1 MLARLGARHPQASGV
16 SSGLAA
22 QVPRADRAAA
32 ARAIIDAG
40 PRRVAARLVE
50 QALLVSEELVRVA
63 ILWHEKWHEGLEEA
77 SRLYFGDGDVE
88 AMLAILKPLH
98 AELDAGPTTLREA
111 SFKQALGRDLR
122 EAARCL
128 GEYENCVAR
137 NERSGSTIRLVRKAS
152 DIAEDAAAAA
162 VAADAKQAAKERGD
176 EDEPQSPQSQRA
188 KLRDDAD
195 AALNQAWDL
204 YYTVFRRVNKQLPQL
219 TTLELRYVSP
229 ASLECS

>member
-1 MLARLGARHPQASGV
+1 M
-16 SSGLAA
+16 
-22 QVPRADRAAA
+22 
-32 ARAIIDAG
+32 
-40 PRRVAARLVE
+40 
-50 QALLVSEELVRVA
+50 RVA

-111 SFKQALGRDLR
+111 SFKQAFGRDLR

-128 GEYENCVAR
+128 GEYENCVAKEQALGLDDTPR
-137 NERSGSTIRLVRKAS
+137 RKAS

-204 YYTVFRRVNKQLPQL
+204 YYTVFRRVN
-219 TTLELRYVSP
+219 
-229 ASLECS
+229 